1 LIVGLAEAVEAI
13 IFQDGVRYL
22 EVMPGELLVEWSGL
36 RAESFRVQ
44 EGTALL
50 TDRSV
55 GGYVLD
61 MVRAWTG
68 GAPPPGDWG
77 FLISGDSL
85 QLVLEDLASEGGPE
99 GGAFSLWARLDFTER
114 QYQDVR
120 MAWSEVRAF
129 EPARRD
135 VPIQWEIVDPEEE
148 IGGTLAVMAPY
159 LEVGEGEGPML
170 PVEGLLQVDGTLV
183 LDGREFPVFGFIRH
197 SQR

>member
-1 LIVGLAEAVEAI
+1 VGLAEAVEAI
-13 IFQDGVRYL
+13 VFQDGVRYL
-22 EVMPGELLVEWSGL
+22 EIMPGELLVEWSGL
-36 RAESFRVQ
+36 RAEAFRVQ

-61 MVRAWTG
+61 MARAWAD
-68 GAPPPGDWG
+68 GAAPPGDWG

-85 QLVLEDLASEGGPE
+85 QVVLEDLASEGGPE

-120 MAWSEVRAF
+120 LAWSEARAF

-135 VPIQWEIVDPEEE
+135 VPTSWEILDPEEE
-148 IGGTLAVMAPY
+148 IGGTLAVAAPH
-159 LEVGEGEGPML
+159 LEVGEGEGPVL
-170 PVEGLLQVDGTLV
+170 PVEGLLQVEGTLV